1 MPKNETTKLVVASVP
16 EKSSYFFEWSQYRM
30 IQCQQNIMYA
40 LDNSLTVKNLTE
52 KRNEISLDMNSEQV
66 LDDQGNTV
74 SRSKHNYVE

>member
-1 MPKNETTKLVVASVP
+1 
-16 EKSSYFFEWSQYRM
+16 
-30 IQCQQNIMYA
+30 MYA